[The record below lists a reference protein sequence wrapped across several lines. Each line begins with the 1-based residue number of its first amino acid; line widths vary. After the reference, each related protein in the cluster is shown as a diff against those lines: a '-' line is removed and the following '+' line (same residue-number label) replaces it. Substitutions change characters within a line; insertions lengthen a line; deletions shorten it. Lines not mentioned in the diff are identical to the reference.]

1 MGEFIPIARVELA
14 AEDIEAAVDVLKS
27 GSLVQGRKIQEFEK
41 AFAEQV
47 GSKHAIAVSSGTSAL
62 HVAYLAGLNEGDE
75 VLVPSFSHIST
86 ASMLCFAGCR
96 PVFCD
101 IDPRTFTLSI
111 DDARTRLT
119 KKTRAMAPVHLF
131 GNACDMDEIIGFA
144 SEHNLLVVWDAAQA
158 HGTRYRGRDI
168 GSFDNFV
175 TYSFYATK
183 NMTTGEGGMITTNS
197 GDLDEKCRLLRAHW
211 QTSKYYHPEIGLNY
225 RMTEV
230 EAAIGREQLKRLD
243 ASIAQ
248 RRANAAYLT
257 KGLKDVEGIVTPLV
271 KDGVEHSY
279 HQYTIL
285 IEPDRLGCSRDE
297 LITALKELGI
307 GTGVHYPRPL
317 HQQPAFEDRFGKVSL
332 PIVEGISERIL
343 SLPVFP
349 QLQEVELA
357 RIVKAMKEV
366 ASRTG

>member
-1 MGEFIPIARVELA
+1 
-14 AEDIEAAVDVLKS
+14 
-27 GSLVQGRKIQEFEK
+27 
-41 AFAEQV
+41 
-47 GSKHAIAVSSGTSAL
+47 
-62 HVAYLAGLNEGDE
+62 
-75 VLVPSFSHIST
+75 
-86 ASMLCFAGCR
+86 
-96 PVFCD
+96 
-101 IDPRTFTLSI
+101 
-111 DDARTRLT
+111 
-119 KKTRAMAPVHLF
+119 
-131 GNACDMDEIIGFA
+131 
-144 SEHNLLVVWDAAQA
+144 
-158 HGTRYRGRDI
+158 
-168 GSFDNFV
+168 
-175 TYSFYATK
+175 
-183 NMTTGEGGMITTNS
+183 
-197 GDLDEKCRLLRAHW
+197 
-211 QTSKYYHPEIGLNY
+211 
-225 RMTEV
+225 MTEV

-257 KGLKDVEGIVTPLV
+257 EGLKEVEGIVTPFV

-297 LITALKELGI
+297 LVTALKELGI

-317 HQQPAFEDRFGKVSL
+317 HQQPAFEDRFGKVNL